1 MPDGLPLSPPD
12 LDALIPAVT
21 RRYDGASRFTRN
33 FVPSKLRRDPATA
46 AILSYAARAGGLGH
60 VVDLGCGRGQLG
72 LALLLSGGA
81 SRVTG
86 LDLDRRKVAEANAA
100 ARGLPATFV
109 AADLS
114 RAEVPA
120 GDTALMADVL
130 YQLPD
135 GAQVPVLEGMARA
148 ARRRI
153 VMRLFDPDRGWRSAF
168 GMAMEHA
175 GRALRRDGAAVKPM
189 PVDAVIARFEE
200 RGFRCTV
207 APCWAGTPFPNV
219 LLLAE
224 RMA

>member
-1 MPDGLPLSPPD
+1 MPDGLLLSPPD

-46 AILSYAARAGGLGH
+46 TILSYAARAGGLGH

-189 PVDAVIARFEE
+189 PVDAVVARFEE

-207 APCWAGTPFPNV
+207 TPCWAGTPFPNV